1 MSLQQEDTM
10 KMHISTGLLSLLVA
24 LGLGSSASVAADRL
38 HVEQIQYDR
47 YPDQP
52 PGGYY
57 PGQQRDY
64 YPDQQPR
71 GYYPDQPRDGY
82 SGGDFDGVRRW
93 RPGQVLP
100 GQLLDFVVED
110 WDDRGLGRPPGGH
123 LWVRVGQ
130 QFVLVRERDRMIAR
144 VISFD

>member
-1 MSLQQEDTM
+1 M
-10 KMHISTGLLSLLVA
+10 KMSTGLIAVLVV
-24 LGLGSSASVAADRL
+24 LGLGSAASVAAGLPGDFQ
-38 HVEQIQYDR
+38 QIQYDR

-57 PGQQRDY
+57 PNQPRDDY
-64 YPDQQPR
+64 YPNQPPR

-93 RPGQVLP
+93 RAGQVLP
-100 GQLLDFVVED
+100 GQLLDFVIED

-130 QFVLVRERDRMIAR
+130 QFVLVRERDRMIAG

>member
-1 MSLQQEDTM
+1 M
-10 KMHISTGLLSLLVA
+10 KLPASTALLSVVVA
-24 LGLGSSASVAADRL
+24 IGLGSAAPASAQYTPYPDRAPDGYYPN
-38 HVEQIQYDR
+38 QPRDNY

-52 PGGYY
+52 
-57 PGQQRDY
+57 
-64 YPDQQPR
+64 PR
-71 GYYPDQPRDGY
+71 GYYPDRPRDGY
-82 SGGDFDGVRRW
+82 YGGDFDGVRRW
-93 RPGQVLP
+93 RPGQVIP

-123 LWVRVGQ
+123 LWVRVEQ